1 MEIATL
7 ELLEKADFSPSQAKA
22 IAQAIAQEQAKTV
35 SKETFE
41 AHRQQLATRED
52 IYKIKGELIQWMV
65 GLMLAQAGFFMALL
79 KLFPHN

>member
-1 MEIATL
+1 M
-7 ELLEKADFSPSQAKA
+7 S
-22 IAQAIAQEQAKTV
+22 KTV

>member
-22 IAQAIAQEQAKTV
+22 IAQAIVQEQAKTV

-41 AHRQQLATRED
+41 AHRLQLATRED
-52 IYKIKGELIQWMV
+52 LYKIKGELVQWVV
-65 GLMLAQAGFFMALL
+65 GLMIAQTGIIIALL
-79 KLFPHN
+79 KLFPHS